1 MRSSQM
7 ISQDDLRA
15 PAPEI
20 ASGKLKREAALTESF
35 IWLVLALSD
44 AFRLTN
50 CLSALYI
57 LYLTL
62 DKWRTVDLIQ
72 HSFS

>member
-50 CLSALYI
+50 CLYI

-62 DKWRTVDLIQ
+62 DKWRTVNLIQ